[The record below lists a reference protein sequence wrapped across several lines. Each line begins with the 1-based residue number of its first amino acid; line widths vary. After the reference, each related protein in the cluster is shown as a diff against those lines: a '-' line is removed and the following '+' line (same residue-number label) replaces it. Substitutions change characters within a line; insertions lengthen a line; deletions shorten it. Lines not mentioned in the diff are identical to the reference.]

1 MGTEDQSPVLFIP
14 SGRPKGTIHRIRKQL
29 RRKSKWER
37 ERPRTQPRRK
47 GSVATGRYPQDKER
61 APMNVTWWS
70 EEEEVRE
77 PRGAAPHILENGRHL
92 KYHFGDR
99 LVVAPNRGSLYAHIF
114 KATWRQSD
122 PPSGWRWGPS
132 TSRSSPRVTLGG
144 PPGGARSTPP
154 WWI

>member
-1 MGTEDQSPVLFIP
+1 
-14 SGRPKGTIHRIRKQL
+14 
-29 RRKSKWER
+29 
-37 ERPRTQPRRK
+37 
-47 GSVATGRYPQDKER
+47 
-61 APMNVTWWS
+61 MNVTWWS

-132 TSRSSPRVTLGG
+132 TSRSSPTPGNFRGPTWRSEEYPPMVDMTPPPWVGTQPPPGG
-144 PPGGARSTPP
+144 PPAIYRYIPLYTLYTPYIYTYTPYISTYTLFHTKPP
-154 WWI
+154 TPSPHNSPK

>member
-1 MGTEDQSPVLFIP
+1 
-14 SGRPKGTIHRIRKQL
+14 
-29 RRKSKWER
+29 
-37 ERPRTQPRRK
+37 
-47 GSVATGRYPQDKER
+47 
-61 APMNVTWWS
+61 MNVTWWS

-132 TSRSSPRVTLGG
+132 TSRSSPRVILGG